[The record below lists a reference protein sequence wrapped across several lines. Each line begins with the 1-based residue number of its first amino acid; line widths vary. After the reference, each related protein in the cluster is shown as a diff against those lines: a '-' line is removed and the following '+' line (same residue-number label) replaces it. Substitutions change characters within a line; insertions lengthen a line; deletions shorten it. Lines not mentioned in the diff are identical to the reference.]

1 MKRFLTIA
9 VLAVIALS
17 ALAGDISITVYNNNR
32 ALIHEERLIDLQ
44 KGEFTF
50 NFTGVPPLIDP
61 TSVLLHAEGIEILE
75 QNYEFDIASP
85 RKIIEKMSGQRIR
98 VIMDDGSLIEGKLF
112 PTEGQGMIVIS
123 DDKAVNILNE
133 SQIMHY
139 SFPQMPEG
147 FVEEP
152 TLIWH
157 LRSAEAGKKTAEVS
171 YLTGGMSWHAEYI
184 AVVGD
189 KSLGYNG
196 WVSIENRSGQTYD
209 NAGLKLMAGDIHTVD
224 MMKKG
229 RRGITA
235 AAMEFDGAGNRQFEE
250 KSFFEYHLYTLQ
262 RKSTV
267 RQNEIKQISLFPEA
281 EVKYKKEFVFEGSRN
296 KKIGV
301 YISFKNSE
309 SAGLGMALPGGKVR
323 VYQQDDDGSLEFIG
337 EDMIDHTPKDEKV
350 RLQIGNAFDLVGER
364 MVKDSRQ
371 LGRYDREED
380 VEISL
385 RNHKDTEVTILVKEN
400 FYGNWKILNSNI
412 GFKKTGANT
421 VEFNVTVPP
430 HRENE
435 EFLLKFT
442 VRYSR
447 S

>member
-1 MKRFLTIA
+1 MKQFLTI
-9 VLAVIALS
+9 LILSTIALS

-61 TSVLLHAEGIEILE
+61 TSVLLHADGIEILE

-98 VIMDDGSLIEGKLF
+98 VIMEDGSLIEGKLF

-139 SFPQMPEG
+139 SFPQMPKG

-157 LRSAEAGKKTAEVS
+157 LRSANSGKKTAEVS

-196 WVSIENRSGQTYD
+196 WVSIENRSGQTYK

-224 MMKKG
+224 GMKKG
-229 RRGITA
+229 RRRV
-235 AAMEFDGAGNRQFEE
+235 AAMAVEDSFGGNQFEE

-267 RQNEIKQISLFPEA
+267 KQNEIKQISLFPEA
-281 EVKYKKEFVFEGSRN
+281 EVKHQKEFVFEGSRN

-301 YISFKNSE
+301 FISFKNSE
-309 SAGLGMALPGGKVR
+309 SSGLGMALPAGKVR
-323 VYQQDDDGSLEFIG
+323 VYQQDDDASLEFIG

-385 RNHKDTEVTILVKEN
+385 RNHKDTEVTILVKEK

>member
-1 MKRFLTIA
+1 ML
-9 VLAVIALS
+9 LSIALS
-17 ALAGDISITVYNNNR
+17 AIAGEVSITVYNNNR
-32 ALIHEERLIDLQ
+32 ALVHEERQIDLQ
-44 KGEFTF
+44 KGEFTY
-50 NFTGVPPLIDP
+50 NFTGVPALIDP

-133 SQIMHY
+133 GQVMHY

-157 LRSAEAGKKTAEVS
+157 LLSAKAGKKEAEVT

-189 KSLGYNG
+189 KALGYNG
-196 WVSIENRSGQTYD
+196 WVSIENRSGQTYND
-209 NAGLKLMAGDIHTVD
+209 AGLKLMAGDIHTVD
-224 MMKKG
+224 TMKKG
-229 RRGITA
+229 RRRITA
-235 AAMEFDGAGNRQFEE
+235 AAMEFDGGANRQFEE
-250 KSFFEYHLYTLQ
+250 ESFFEYHLYTLQ

-281 EVKYKKEFVFEGSRN
+281 EVKYNKEFVFEGSRN
-296 KKIGV
+296 KEIGV
-301 YISFKNSE
+301 FISFKNSE
-309 SAGLGMALPGGKVR
+309 SSGLGLALPAGKVR
-323 VYQQDDDGSLEFIG
+323 VYQQDDDASLEFIG
-337 EDMIDHTPKDEKV
+337 EDMIDHTPRDEKV
-350 RLQIGNAFDLVGER
+350 RLKIGNAFDLVGER
-364 MVKDSRQ
+364 IVKDTRQ

-385 RNHKDTEVTILVKEN
+385 RNHKDSEVTILVKES

-412 GFKKTGANT
+412 GYKKTGANT
-421 VEFNVTVPP
+421 LEFNVVVPP

-435 EFLLKFT
+435 ELLLKFT

>member
-1 MKRFLTIA
+1 MKYFCTI
-9 VLAVIALS
+9 LLLS
-17 ALAGDISITVYNNNR
+17 ALVFRAAGGDLSITVYNNNR
-32 ALIHEERLIDLQ
+32 ALVHEERVIDLQ

-112 PTEGQGMIVIS
+112 PTDGQGMIVVT
-123 DDKAVNILNE
+123 DDRAVNILNE

-157 LRSAEAGKKTAEVS
+157 LRSANSGKKTAEVS

-184 AVVGD
+184 AVTGD

-196 WVSIENRSGQTYD
+196 WVSIENRSGQTYE
-209 NAGLKLMAGDIHTVD
+209 NAGLKLMAGDVHMVD
-224 MMKKG
+224 RMTKG
-229 RRGITA
+229 RRGVTA
-235 AAMEFDGAGNRQFEE
+235 AAMELDAYSNKQFEE

-267 RQNEIKQISLFPEA
+267 KQNEIKQISLFPEA
-281 EVKYKKEFVFEGSRN
+281 EVKYKKEFVFEASRN

-301 YISFKNSE
+301 FIAFKNSE
-309 SAGLGMALPGGKVR
+309 SSGLGMALPGGKVR

-337 EDMIDHTPKDEKV
+337 EDMIDHTPKDEKI
-350 RLQIGNAFDLVGER
+350 RLQIGNAFDLIGER
-364 MVKDSRQ
+364 IVKDTRK

-380 VEISL
+380 IEISL
-385 RNHKDTEVTILVKEN
+385 RNHKDSEVTILVKEN

-412 GFKKTGANT
+412 GYKKTGANT

-430 HRENE
+430 HSENQ
-435 EFLLKFT
+435 EFVLKFT